1 MRILHIIYDDIDNPW
16 LGGGGATR
24 TLEIYSRIAGL
35 RNSVTVLCGNYLGAP
50 RQHIRQG
57 VTYRHIGSSRSYAV
71 SRITFALMSPFLIK
85 QGGYD
90 IVIEDVSPFSPV
102 GVPLWNRRVPS
113 VASVQNLS
121 GRHALRKYG
130 LPGLMP
136 RLVEGPLLSLFR
148 NFVAVSPGIAHELRS
163 LRGRHANVK
172 VIPNSAAITFAR
184 GEGKIEQ
191 AGNKRYILFLGRID
205 IYQKGL
211 DILLE
216 AFNMVSAQ
224 LPDVRLV
231 IAGSGTEQQLTKL
244 GSQVAKSVFKDR
256 IELVGQVGQVE
267 AAHLMQSALMLAMPS
282 RYEAWPLTA
291 IEAGAAGTPVVGFDI
306 LGVRDAAPPY
316 PAGHGLLVA
325 AGDTRALAEQITK
338 VATEPIMRRELS
350 DKGRSWAARFSW
362 DALATAQLSF
372 YAELVQGER
381 SKRITGRQT

>member
-24 TLEIYSRIAGL
+24 TLEIYSRIVSQGHD
-35 RNSVTVLCGNYLGAP
+35 VTVLCGSYRGAP

-57 VTYRHIGSSRSYAV
+57 VTYRHIGSSRSYAL
-71 SRITFALMSPFLIK
+71 SRITFVLMSPFLIK
-85 QGGYD
+85 RGGYD

-102 GVPLWNRRVPS
+102 GVSLWNRRVPS

-130 LPGLMP
+130 LPGLVP
-136 RLVEGPLLSLFR
+136 RLVERPLLSIFR
-148 NFVAVSPGIAHELRS
+148 NFVAVSPGIAREVRS
-163 LRGRHANVK
+163 LRGRHANVR
-172 VIPNSAAITFAR
+172 VIPNSADLAFAR
-184 GEGKIEQ
+184 GEGEIEQ
-191 AGNKRYILFLGRID
+191 AGKKRYILFLGRID

-216 AFNMVSAQ
+216 AFTMVAAQ

-231 IAGSGTEQQLTKL
+231 IAGSGTEQQLEKL
-244 GSQVAKSVFKDR
+244 GSQVAKNIYKDR
-256 IELVGQVGQVE
+256 IELAGQVDQEE
-267 AAHLMQSALMLAMPS
+267 AAHLMRSALMLAMPS

-325 AGDTRALAEQITK
+325 AGDIGALAEQITK
-338 VATEPIMRRELS
+338 VATEPKIRRELS
-350 DKGRSWAARFSW
+350 VKGREWAARFSW
-362 DALATAQLSF
+362 DALAAEQLAF
-372 YAELVQGER
+372 YEELVQGER
-381 SKRITGRQT
+381 SKHITVRQA